1 MCSLVLRFTLR
12 SFRLTA
18 TKQEAAEDANIWIT
32 VLFLTSLFTCTTCPT
47 EAWNW
52 WKFRWHAQVGIWWR
66 NDRIL
71 PFEDVTWTQLCRNCI
86 YNNYHDPF
94 RCCQWPESGTVG
106 SVRKQPAAVVWRR
119 PVRIGQ
125 RRPLIPCTVAFGGS
139 EIRVISFFFKN
150 L

>member
-18 TKQEAAEDANIWIT
+18 TKQEAAEDANISIT

-47 EAWNW
+47 EAWSW

-66 NDRIL
+66 NDRV
-71 PFEDVTWTQLCRNCI
+71 PFWRCHLDLCRNCI
-86 YNNYHDPF
+86 YNNYHHPF
-94 RCCQWPESGTVG
+94 RCCQEWPESSTVG
-106 SVRKQPAAVVWRR
+106 SVRKQPAAVVWRL

-125 RRPLIPCTVAFGGS
+125 RRPLIPCTVGSGGERNQS
-139 EIRVISFFFKN
+139 HKLFLLN